1 MDFRIFK
8 NSGQA
13 FCRFSLSCYF
23 PNDSVINRWKECIFW
38 MKNTEY
44 LLNHIKD
51 ACMCAQSVQSCPTLC
66 TPIDC
71 SQPGPSAHGIFQAI
85 TVKWVAMPSSRGSS
99 KPRGRTQVSCTAGRF
114 ITTSTTWEAPYQG
127 WSGMLVT
134 QSCLTV
140 CSPMDCSSPGFSVH
154 GILQARILEW
164 VVIPS
169 PGDLP
174 DPGIEPRSP
183 ALQADSLPSEPLK
196 GKVKSLS
203 RVQLF
208 ATP

>member
-1 MDFRIFK
+1 MGFAIYLMDFRIFK

-66 TPIDC
+66 NPIDC

-99 KPRGRTQVSCTAGRF
+99 KPRGRTQVSCTASRF
-114 ITTSTTWEAPYQG
+114 ITVWATERESEVA
-127 WSGMLVT
+127 
-134 QSCLTV
+134 QSCPTL
-140 CSPMDCSSPGFSVH
+140 CDPIDCSLPGSSVH
-154 GILQARILEW
+154 GIFQAIFLQWIAIFFSRGISSTQ
-164 VVIPS
+164 VS
-169 PGDLP
+169 NPGLLHC
-174 DPGIEPRSP
+174 RQK
-183 ALQADSLPSEPLK
+183 LYH
-196 GKVKSLS
+196 LS
-203 RVQLF
+203 H
-208 ATP
+208 